1 MPAKPNKPA
10 TMHDSDRRTVKSGDV
25 IQFSYGIPPVRVYAK
40 VIEENGELVALTPG
54 HNPER
59 ETLKNV
65 RKFCEH
71 FYKVDP

>member
-1 MPAKPNKPA
+1 MPAKPSKPA
-10 TMHDSDRRTVKSGDV
+10 TMHDSDRRPVKAGDV
-25 IQFSYGIPPVRVYAK
+25 IQFSYGIPPIRVYAK
-40 VIEENGELVALTPG
+40 LTEEDGELVALTPG
-54 HNPER
+54 HDPEQ

>member
-1 MPAKPNKPA
+1 MR
-10 TMHDSDRRTVKSGDV
+10 DSDRRAVKAGDV
-25 IQFSYGIPPVRVYAK
+25 IQFCYGIPPVRVFAK
-40 VIEENGELVALTPG
+40 LIEEGGKIVALTPG
-54 HNPER
+54 HNPES